1 MKTVKILSLFF
12 LCLVWEL
19 IAQAGIFSSF
29 IFPSISDTLLYMIR
43 RYDRIILATGYT
55 LKLLVS
61 GLALSSFTALL
72 IGALTTLS
80 KKLKA
85 STETVISILS
95 PIPSIAMLPF
105 AILWFGLGENP
116 IVFITFFGSICPFL
130 INVLNGFNTINRTWI
145 DVGRNYGLEGF
156 SLVRHIILP
165 ASLPHVISG
174 FRSAWGVAWRS
185 VVASELVF
193 GAVGGKGGLGWLIYA
208 NRFQLNAPGMM
219 AALISISLIGI
230 FMENVLL
237 NEVEEKTVKTWGM
250 KT

>member
-1 MKTVKILSLFF
+1 MKTIKILSLFF
-12 LCLVWEL
+12 LCLTWEL

-29 IFPSISDTLLYMIR
+29 IFPSITDTVIYMIHHT
-43 RYDRIILATGYT
+43 DRLFIATGYT
-55 LKLLVS
+55 LKLLIS
-61 GLALSSFTALL
+61 GLALSSLATLA
-72 IGALTTLS
+72 IAALTAVST
-80 KKLKA
+80 KLKA
-85 STETVISILS
+85 STETVISIVS
-95 PIPSIAMLPF
+95 PIPAIAILPF

-116 IVFITFFGSICPFL
+116 IIFVTFFGSICPFL
-130 INVLNGFNTINRTWI
+130 INVLNAFNTINRTWL
-145 DVGRNYGLEGF
+145 DVGRNYGLKAL

-165 ASLPHVISG
+165 ASLPHIISG

-208 NRFQLNAPGMM
+208 NRFQLNAAGMM

-237 NEVEEKTVKTWGM
+237 NELENKTVKKWGM
-250 KT
+250 KR